1 MERKIMII
9 TDREGKG
16 YECPIHSPMKC
27 HVLPIMVFEEVCIT
41 KGDVNRWSV
50 EKQVLGKKQSEKV

>member
-1 MERKIMII
+1 MII